1 MRQDFPN
8 LQFSG
13 NEEVFQQTIENIC
26 NKYQSFL
33 YHTALKVVKSPQTAS
48 DIVQNVFLKLWE
60 KRFELNAINN
70 IEAWLYRVTKNE
82 LIDFLRKT
90 AADNRLKQKLWEN
103 MTLATTYTEE
113 RMDGKYC
120 KEIINKAV
128 NLLPPQRKLIYTLNR
143 DSGLNYQQIAEK
155 LSISK
160 HTVKNHLSLAL
171 RSIQQFISGSIGFV
185 FVYLLLSR

>member
-1 MRQDFPN
+1 MRQGFPD
-8 LQFSG
+8 LQLSG
-13 NEEVFQQTIENIC
+13 NGEVFHQAIELIC
-26 NKYQSFL
+26 NKYHSFL
-33 YHTALKVVKSPQTAS
+33 YHIAFKVVKSPETAS

-60 KRFELNAINN
+60 KRLELNSINN

-82 LIDFLRKT
+82 LVDFLRKT

-103 MTLATTYTEE
+103 MPVATTDTEE
-113 RMDGKYC
+113 NMDGKYC
-120 KEIINKAV
+120 KEIISKAV

-171 RSIQQFISGSIGFV
+171 RSIQQFITGSLGFIL
-185 FVYLLLSR
+185 VYILF